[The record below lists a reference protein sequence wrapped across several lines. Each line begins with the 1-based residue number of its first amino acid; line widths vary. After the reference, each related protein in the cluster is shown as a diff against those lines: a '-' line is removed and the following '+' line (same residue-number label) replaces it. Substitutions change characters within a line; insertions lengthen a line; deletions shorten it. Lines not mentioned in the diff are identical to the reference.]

1 MISDV
6 IVALTAVPFG
16 EQIRRADALADL
28 IQDGEVL
35 AVYDGD
41 NFIALVDR
49 YLTKHR
55 PMLAPGES

>member
-1 MISDV
+1 VINAV
-6 IVALTAVPFG
+6 IVALTAVPFD

-28 IQDGEVL
+28 IHDGEVL

-41 NFIALVDR
+41 RFVALVDQYR
-49 YLTKHR
+49 TKHR